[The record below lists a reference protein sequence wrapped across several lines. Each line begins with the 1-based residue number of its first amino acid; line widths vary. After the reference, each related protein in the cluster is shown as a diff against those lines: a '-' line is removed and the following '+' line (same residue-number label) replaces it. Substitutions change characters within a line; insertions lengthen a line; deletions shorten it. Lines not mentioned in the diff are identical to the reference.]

1 MRGLNLNWD
10 FDARRRFSALA
21 CLLGLAFFYTQVAA
35 ISFVVGS
42 GVCCGG
48 DHCPIAGH
56 HHSAAKPANAPG
68 DCGHTMQHG
77 IGRGQMDHQ
86 MGDMG
91 HTGHSGHTG
100 QMFGC
105 SPSCCQTSSPIA
117 FHSDFYRLTPS
128 IVASGNVPVWP
139 SVSAPVS
146 RVTFLAVAPPVPPP
160 KPLTAI
166 A

>member
-1 MRGLNLNWD
+1 MRGLTLNWD
-10 FDARRRFSALA
+10 FGARRRFSALA

-56 HHSAAKPANAPG
+56 HHSAAKSESAPG
-68 DCGHTMQHG
+68 ECGHTMQHG
-77 IGRGQMDHQ
+77 MGDMGGR

-91 HTGHSGHTG
+91 H
-100 QMFGC
+100 MAAC
-105 SPSCCQTSSPIA
+105 SLSCCQTSSPIA
-117 FHSDFYRLTPS
+117 FHTDVYRLTPS
-128 IVASGNVPVWP
+128 IVASGNLPVWP
-139 SVSAPVS
+139 AVSAPESGVS
-146 RVTFLAVAPPVPPP
+146 FLAVAPPVPPP
-160 KPLTAI
+160 KSIAAI